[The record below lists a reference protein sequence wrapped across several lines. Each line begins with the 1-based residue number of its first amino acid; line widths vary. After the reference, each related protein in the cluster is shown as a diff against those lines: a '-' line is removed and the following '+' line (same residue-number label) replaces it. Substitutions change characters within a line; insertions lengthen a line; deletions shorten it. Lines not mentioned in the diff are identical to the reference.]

1 MKKTYSFRLFLTML
15 FVAVFGMMSA
25 ESVVTFDFENNGATY
40 GGTDSGAEVTSFSQ
54 DGVSVAVDKGSSTT
68 QSKMF
73 SNGFRFYKNNTMTI
87 SASGNITKIVFTA
100 LATPVSNKY
109 YTADYITYNGTALT
123 TTAHAESATW
133 TGSSTSVTF
142 SNTNQV
148 RMLKME
154 VTIGGEVTPVDP
166 DPPVVV
172 GDEVTIE
179 SLNAT
184 ADAKANVSLK
194 LTNAQVVYIAAN
206 SKGGNDVYVRE
217 GGKAIIFFGTTQN
230 FQLYSYLTGN
240 ITVDYSPYYGIPEV
254 KDNTSTNLDG
264 LTVVAG
270 TSAEPTVATIEEL
283 IALNHKS
290 DYIIVKGVTII
301 SETVD
306 TKTNYY
312 ACKGDNKVQLFKG
325 IDVSGYANTNTVYD
339 VTAVFNNIYKNA
351 PEIAPVTVNLE
362 GQGGG
367 GDTPPVVTE
376 EKTIAELNAL
386 TENKANVTLKL
397 TDAQVVY
404 SAANTSK
411 NNKGGND
418 VYIREGDKAIMFFD
432 TKLAFNVG
440 DVLNGTIDA
449 DFAYYYGIPEL
460 KDNASSNLDNV
471 TATSGTEVVPTET
484 TVEEILALKHVA
496 DLVIIRNVTIT
507 AEGNNYFANQNGNKV
522 QLYKGIDVSAYAN
535 GQNYNVTAV
544 FNNIYSGRAEVA
556 PTAVEEGVY
565 IVPAPVI
572 SPNGGNF
579 NGPVEVTITS
589 NNMVFY
595 TTDGS
600 DPDADSEE
608 YLQPFTVSES
618 TVVKAIAYDT
628 DFEASEI
635 VTAEFVISKATD
647 QGYPL
652 PFDEEFDNGAS
663 SFSVENPDNVAIWS
677 AYEFNGD
684 KGMMATGYISK
695 TYYESEAWLVSP
707 IIDLTTVQGATMTVK
722 EEVNK
727 FFTNANEE
735 ATVWIR
741 EANVNDIPGRW
752 AQLAFTHPTVES
764 NKTWSAVTPVEVS
777 LNDYAGKT
785 VQVGFKYTSTS
796 TAAGSWAI
804 FDVNIVDNGGAVVL
818 TAPTFTPAAGTYE
831 DDVEVTI
838 EAAQGLDIR
847 YTLDGTDPTLQSTPY
862 TEPIVISETT
872 TVKAVAVVP
881 TDGSMSP
888 VATATYVIDRQVAGE
903 SVGFDFVNN
912 PWGIEPSYTAPEG
925 ATEEE
930 KQAAN
935 DQGNITTPLVSD
947 GVSITFDASNSTSK
961 GKPRLFNSSGNVT
974 LRIYKDQTMT
984 IEAPDGKGIGQVIF
998 YAPKASSILLK
1009 DESNK
1014 DVAAPAKTFR
1024 APSEEASK
1032 ASKKWTPENVVLS
1045 QTFTATGSVQITEI
1059 EVILVS
1065 ATGIQNVTSESN
1077 ASRAIYDL
1085 QGRRVQQPT
1094 KGLYIIN
1101 GKKVILK

>member
-25 ESVVTFDFENNGATY
+25 ESVVTFDFENSGATY
-40 GGTDSGAEVTSFSQ
+40 GGTDGGAEVTSFSQ
-54 DGVSVAVDKGSSTT
+54 DGVSVAVDKGTSTT
-68 QSKMF
+68 QSKMY
-73 SNGFRFYKNNTMTI
+73 SNGFRFYKSNTMTL
-87 SASGNITKIVFTA
+87 SASGNITKVVFTA
-100 LATPVSNKY
+100 LETAISGKY
-109 YTADYITYNGTALT
+109 YTADYLTYNGTALT
-123 TTAHAESATW
+123 TTSHAATATW

-154 VTIGGEVTPVDP
+154 VTIDGDVTPGPGPTP
-166 DPPVVV
+166 DPPVV
-172 GDEVTIE
+172 GDEVTIA
-179 SLNAT
+179 SLNAAT
-184 ADAKANVSLK
+184 EAQANVS
-194 LTNAQVVYIAAN
+194 
-206 SKGGNDVYVRE
+206 
-217 GGKAIIFFGTTQN
+217 
-230 FQLYSYLTGN
+230 
-240 ITVDYSPYYGIPEV
+240 
-254 KDNTSTNLDG
+254 
-264 LTVVAG
+264 
-270 TSAEPTVATIEEL
+270 
-283 IALNHKS
+283 
-290 DYIIVKGVTII
+290 
-301 SETVD
+301 
-306 TKTNYY
+306 
-312 ACKGDNKVQLFKG
+312 
-325 IDVSGYANTNTVYD
+325 
-339 VTAVFNNIYKNA
+339 
-351 PEIAPVTVNLE
+351 
-362 GQGGG
+362 
-367 GDTPPVVTE
+367 
-376 EKTIAELNAL
+376 
-386 TENKANVTLKL
+386 LKL
-397 TDAQVVY
+397 TDAQVV
-404 SAANTSK
+404 AILTDK
-411 NNKGGND
+411 NGNKD
-418 VYIREGDKAIMFFD
+418 VFIREGENAIMFYHTSLSFEEYSYL
-432 TKLAFNVG
+432 T
-440 DVLNGTIDA
+440 GTIVA
-449 DFAYYYGIPEL
+449 DYSPYNKIPEM
-460 KDNASSNLDNV
+460 KDNTSSNLESV
-471 TATSGTEVVPTET
+471 TVTPGVSAEPTVT
-484 TVEEILALKHVA
+484 TVEEILELKHLC
-496 DLVIIRNVTIT
+496 DLVVLNNVTIT
-507 AEGNNYFANQNGNKV
+507 HEGNYYYANQGGKKV
-522 QLYKGIDVSAYAN
+522 TLFGGIDVSAYAN

-544 FNNIYSGRAEVA
+544 FNQNYKGTTPEVA
-556 PTAVEEGVY
+556 PLSVEEGVY

-862 TEPIVISETT
+862 TEPIVIKETT

-935 DQGNITTPLVSD
+935 DQGNITTPLVSE

-984 IEAPDGKGIGQVIF
+984 IEAPAGKGIGQVIF
-998 YAPKASSILLK
+998 YAPKASNILLK